1 MNSLVSYLGCGKLEG
16 SGSDVTRLKVT
27 KFSEIQD
34 KVVPFFEKYKLEGK
48 RLYYLDFCRVVE
60 LIDQKAHTTELG
72 LEQCL
77 KIREGM
83 NSKREYDSSD
93 F

>member
-48 RLYYLDFCRVVE
+48 KDCT
-60 LIDQKAHTTELG
+60 I
-72 LEQCL
+72 
-77 KIREGM
+77 
-83 NSKREYDSSD
+83 
-93 F
+93 